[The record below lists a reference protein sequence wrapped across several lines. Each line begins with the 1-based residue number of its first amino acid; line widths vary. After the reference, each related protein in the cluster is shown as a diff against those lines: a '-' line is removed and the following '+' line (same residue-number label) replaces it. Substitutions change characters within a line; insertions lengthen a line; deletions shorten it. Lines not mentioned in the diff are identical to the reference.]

1 MGAACPSVLH
11 VRREI
16 SVDMQPAVPYGFR
29 VDDRA
34 PPCRGAKGVPCRPL
48 PWKGPIVMPQLRSAP
63 TMIPSTRRNRVISSS
78 KPEEGSIEG
87 EFWVVAR
94 AVALL
99 IGGIVVLGWLLS

>member
-1 MGAACPSVLH
+1 
-11 VRREI
+11 
-16 SVDMQPAVPYGFR
+16 
-29 VDDRA
+29 
-34 PPCRGAKGVPCRPL
+34 
-48 PWKGPIVMPQLRSAP
+48 MPQLRSAP
-63 TMIPSTRRNRVISSS
+63 AMIPSARRNRVIRSS

>member
-1 MGAACPSVLH
+1 M
-11 VRREI
+11 
-16 SVDMQPAVPYGFR
+16 
-29 VDDRA
+29 
-34 PPCRGAKGVPCRPL
+34 PL
-48 PWKGPIVMPQLRSAP
+48 LRSISPAMTP
-63 TMIPSTRRNRVISSS
+63 NSRRARVIRSS